1 MPFDDMVDTLVRHP
15 SSSWVRGYAASAG
28 LALISLVLATLGLAL
43 VISGDWH
50 AGLCY
55 AAIASWLYVLTDR
68 IWRIAAGRRGWKAGI
83 GYDTLMLDLP
93 AGRSVMAEGERVR
106 ALLPFSEIDAIET
119 RTESW
124 NSFGVAHLQRAYAI
138 RLKSGQLIRLG
149 EDRALGASL
158 ADQTVGGMVD
168 RLILRSGL
176 RLRERPIAAIR
187 NGLFGLSFVST
198 PPWPQPEGAGLPP
211 PPHVS
216 WHSLVTGLA
225 SLVTVAAAAALLW
238 P

>member
-28 LALISLVLATLGLAL
+28 LALVSLILAALGLAL
-43 VISGDWH
+43 AVSGDWH

-55 AAIASWLYVLTDR
+55 AALAAWLYVITDR

-83 GYDTLMLDLP
+83 GYDTLVLDLP

-106 ALLPFSEIDAIET
+106 MQIPFSEIDAVET

-124 NSFGVAHLQRAYAI
+124 DSFGMAHLQRAYAI
-138 RLKSGQLIRLG
+138 RLKSGRLIRLG
-149 EDRALGASL
+149 EDRAHGASL

-168 RLILRSGL
+168 RLLLRSGL
-176 RLRERPIAAIR
+176 RLRERPAAEIR

-198 PPWPQPEGAGLPP
+198 PPWPQPGGTGQPSLP
-211 PPHVS
+211 HIS
-216 WHSLVTGLA
+216 WHSLVTGFA
-225 SLVTVAAAAALLW
+225 GLVTAAAAVGLLL